1 MNTELTCEF
10 CFKSFSSKS
19 NLSTHKTRAKYCI
32 SKRNDNVI
40 PDISYKCSYCEKSFT
55 TKQFL
60 TTHKTKCSNKIPKE
74 QSILLEQKLEEQKL
88 LFEIKLQEKEKIMQE
103 KDNLNYTLKTEN
115 KNLREQIESLQQK
128 LASIAIEGVRKPTKT
143 TTKITNNTTTTNN
156 VTQILSPFDL
166 EQKDIL
172 GIIENNLDENSFL
185 NSQRGIAKFCVDNIL
200 KTEDGKMRMICSD
213 PSRERFKYMDDK
225 GVIKDDIQARQ
236 FIEKI
241 YPPIHQVGEKIHESI
256 IEKCKTQNMK
266 IAKGEDKT
274 DKYLVKIREEAAN
287 NSWMEIRFIKSQTSN
302 GTFRKELAIL
312 SNV

>member
-1 MNTELTCEF
+1 
-10 CFKSFSSKS
+10 
-19 NLSTHKTRAKYCI
+19 
-32 SKRNDNVI
+32 
-40 PDISYKCSYCEKSFT
+40 
-55 TKQFL
+55 
-60 TTHKTKCSNKIPKE
+60 
-74 QSILLEQKLEEQKL
+74 LLQQKLEEQKL

-128 LASIAIEGVRKPTKT
+128 LASIALEGVRK
-143 TTKITNNTTTTNN
+143 TTKITNNTNNNTTTNNN

-166 EQKDIL
+166 DQKDIL
-172 GIIENNLDENSFL
+172 CIIENNLDETSFL
-185 NSQRGIAKFCVDNIL
+185 NSQRGIAKFCVENIL

-225 GVIKDDIQARQ
+225 GVIKEDIQARQ

-241 YPPIHQVGEKIHESI
+241 YPPIHQVGEKLHESI
-256 IEKCKTQNMK
+256 IEKCKTQNIK

-287 NSWMEIRFIKSQTSN
+287 NSWMEIRFIKSQASN

>member
-19 NLSTHKTRAKYCI
+19 NLITHKTRAKYCI
-32 SKRNDNVI
+32 SKRNDNNII
-40 PDISYKCSYCEKSFT
+40 PDSYKCSYCEKSFT

-60 TTHKTKCSNKIPKE
+60 TTHATKCRNKIPKE
-74 QSILLEQKLEEQKL
+74 QSILLQQKLEEQKL

-128 LASIAIEGVRKPTKT
+128 LASIAIEGVRK
-143 TTKITNNTTTTNN
+143 TTKITNNTNNNTTTNNN

-166 EQKDIL
+166 DQKDIL
-172 GIIENNLDENSFL
+172 CIIENKLDETSFL
-185 NSQRGIAKFCVDNIL
+185 NSQRGIAKFCVENIL

-225 GVIKDDIQARQ
+225 GVIYKQD
-236 FIEKI
+236 
-241 YPPIHQVGEKIHESI
+241 
-256 IEKCKTQNMK
+256 N
-266 IAKGEDKT
+266 
-274 DKYLVKIREEAAN
+274 L
-287 NSWMEIRFIKSQTSN
+287 
-302 GTFRKELAIL
+302 
-312 SNV
+312 

>member
-1 MNTELTCEF
+1 MEKEILLKEIVEL
-10 CFKSFSSKS
+10 K
-19 NLSTHKTRAKYCI
+19 NYI
-32 SKRNDNVI
+32 SK
-40 PDISYKCSYCEKSFT
+40 
-55 TKQFL
+55 
-60 TTHKTKCSNKIPKE
+60 
-74 QSILLEQKLEEQKL
+74 LESQNNN
-88 LFEIKLQEKEKIMQE
+88 LQ
-103 KDNLNYTLKTEN
+103 D
-115 KNLREQIESLQQK
+115 K
-128 LASIAIEGVRKPTKT
+128 LASIAIEGVRK
-143 TTKITNNTTTTNN
+143 TTKITNNTNNNTTTNNN

-166 EQKDIL
+166 DQKDIL
-172 GIIENNLDENSFL
+172 CIIENKLDETSFL
-185 NSQRGIAKFCVDNIL
+185 NSQRGIAKFCVENIL

-225 GVIKDDIQARQ
+225 GVIKEDIQARQ

-256 IEKCKTQNMK
+256 IEKCKTQNIK

-274 DKYLVKIREEAAN
+274 DKYLVKVREEAAN

>member
-1 MNTELTCEF
+1 MESKFICEF
-10 CFKSFSSKS
+10 CRKNFSSKS
-19 NLSTHKTRAKYCI
+19 NLTAHKTRAKYCI
-32 SKRNDNVI
+32 SKRNDNTI
-40 PDISYKCSYCEKSFT
+40 PITNYPCKYCDKIYTSSHMLISHEQKCNIKFT
-55 TKQFL
+55 TQQDLFYQ
-60 TTHKTKCSNKIPKE
+60 TKLNDKE
-74 QSILLEQKLEEQKL
+74 QENRLLRNQV
-88 LFEIKLQEKEKIMQE
+88 
-103 KDNLNYTLKTEN
+103 

-128 LASIAIEGVRKPTKT
+128 LASIAIEGVRKPTK
-143 TTKITNNTTTTNN
+143 ITNNTNNNTTTNN

-172 GIIENNLDENSFL
+172 GIIENNLDETSFL

-225 GVIKDDIQARQ
+225 GVVKEDIQARQ